1 MDLKK
6 IFIIDDLGDVC
17 KFIKSLFKNDSSIKV
32 ICTNSEPNNLLKNF
46 KTDFNLIIINKDGI
60 KHDLKELTG
69 FVKEHLFYL
78 IIPVV
83 VFTSN
88 KEDIYKQNE
97 LLLPIITYYPKPLN
111 KKKILTNIKHILGTF
126 DYNLN
131 INDISGLPCCAI
143 IDRKITYELIEK
155 SEFSFIFLDLDNFK
169 DYNEYYGLKRGNDV
183 ILFFSNLLQ
192 NIIAEIGTI
201 DDFIGHVGGDDF
213 VMILKDYRHSEKICK
228 EVIHRFESGIRD
240 YYDKKDLK
248 NKYIEITDREG
259 NLKKFP
265 IMGISISVIKYNE
278 FENKT
283 FDDAYKEIMELKK
296 EVKKIDGSAF
306 LIKE

>member
-6 IFIIDDLGDVC
+6 IFIIDDSGDVC
-17 KFIKSLFKNDSSIKV
+17 EFIKSLFKNDSSIKV
-32 ICTNSEPNNLLKNF
+32 ICSNSKPNSLLKNF

-60 KHDLKELTG
+60 KHDLRELTG

-83 VFTSN
+83 VLTSN
-88 KEDIYKQNE
+88 KEDIYKKNE
-97 LLLPIITYYPKPLN
+97 LIFPIITYYLKPLN
-111 KKKILTNIKHILGTF
+111 KKKVITNIKYTLGTF

-192 NIIAEIGTI
+192 DIITEIGTI

-213 VMILKDYRHSEKICK
+213 VMILKDYRRSEKICK

-248 NKYIEITDREG
+248 NKYIEVIDREG

-265 IMGISISVIKYNE
+265 IMGISISVVKYNE

-283 FDDAYKEIMELKK
+283 FDEAYKEIMEFKK
-296 EVKKIDGSAF
+296 EVKKINGSAF